1 MTTRSL
7 DSDVKYQNPNKIIS
21 YGTFNNKL
29 EVKSDVNFIKEITKK
44 EVEYLPFYKNKKV
57 LKTLAFTQ
65 VALLS
70 ALIISDPSI
79 VLATD
84 VVEVNSSIM
93 SELPTPAEVDAFT
106 QWAIG
111 TVTKLGVSAGGIVS
125 MIACGLYFHP
135 DPTKSKKAMEMISN
149 AFKGVTNIILIPTI
163 MAIIF
168 LTAQYLLGDLP
179 FFHLHF

>member
-1 MTTRSL
+1 MTARSL
-7 DSDVKYQNPNKIIS
+7 DSEVKYQNPNKVIN

-29 EVKSDVNFIKEITKK
+29 DGKTDVNFIKEIMKK
-44 EVEYLPFYKNKKV
+44 EVKHLPFYKNKKV

-70 ALIISDPSI
+70 ALIISEPSLA
-79 VLATD
+79 LATD
-84 VVEVNSSIM
+84 VMEVNSSLM

-106 QWAIG
+106 QWAIS
-111 TVTKLGVSAGGIVS
+111 TTTKLGVSAGGIVS
-125 MIACGLYFHP
+125 IIACGLYFHP
-135 DPTKSKKAMEMISN
+135 DPTKSKKAMEMIAN

-179 FFHLHF
+179 FFHLRF